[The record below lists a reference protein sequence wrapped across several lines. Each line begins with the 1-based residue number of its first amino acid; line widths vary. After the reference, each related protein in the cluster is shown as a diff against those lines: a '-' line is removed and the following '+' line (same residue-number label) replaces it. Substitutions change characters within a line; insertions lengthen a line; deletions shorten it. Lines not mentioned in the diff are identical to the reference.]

1 MQKPNFTRSL
11 ICLLAFGFALSGILA
26 APAAADDFQRYVVFY
41 NELPITIYPAITA
54 VESENGAA
62 CGTTGALRRIIVN
75 AGKLGAGIPSG
86 QTVTVSLPKT
96 KHCWYSAVRVYL
108 FTVDLTKFEARIPA
122 PDRTVP
128 DGITWNPP
136 LCAAGACSS
145 GTAVAQYPVDA
156 PAQLFEYTVISVD
169 PATGD
174 AFPDPNNV
182 NGIALADID
191 ISYVDEA
198 YLPVAANVDDGGATA
213 MMGTA
218 QPYAL
223 FNQRTQA
230 FLDLKNFNKSPIWSQ
245 FGAYTTT
252 NYPFNVFHDL
262 VSRTSHIVGKDIV
275 SDIRIVPPNLFP
287 PLSAL
292 YTPPYTGPQQCSAVP
307 MCSDLSGNCCP
318 TSPPNPVILDCCGAP
333 AAYLLSNTMKMAS
346 IFVPPPVDNPSVDD
360 LVARWTKWVRADPC
374 ATLANISEWP
384 STQPEFS
391 KTQFCSA
398 FRQTAIFVWN
408 SFYNSANQVDPITG
422 KPIPYTG
429 CINFT
434 GADKDQC
441 TVDAIIAFKSTD
453 KGVLNQSVQALLRNV
468 PYGSFTQ
475 TRYSFD
481 KFLLFWPSYGSIFN
495 LFPYARLV
503 HSANGGVDAPGA
515 YSFSIDDRFGNFQ
528 SRGSGF
534 IIDIGGSTK
543 ISNRDP
549 YDFWEQYRVSFAK
562 GWDHATVCGHPFAIP
577 GKLGAAAPI
586 SFWLNG
592 VPTSSCDVVLYK
604 DAAGTQYAKFQVG
617 EESKQVTDIYTGLT
631 KTVTQLKWDSNYCPA
646 NSTPALVMPP
656 VSVCTNSNLAFTG
669 VAQPTAKDPIADPG
683 EAYVSL
689 SDPDKPLVTLTIPQ
703 PVFPPLP

>member
-62 CGTTGALRRIIVN
+62 CGTTGVQRRIIVN
-75 AGKLGAGIPSG
+75 AGKLGAGIPTG

-108 FTVDLTKFEARIPA
+108 FTADLTKFEAQIPA
-122 PDRTVP
+122 NQRTVP

-145 GTAVAQYPVDA
+145 GTAVAQYPTDA
-156 PAQLFEYTVISVD
+156 PAQLFEYTVISID
-169 PATGD
+169 PATGI
-174 AFPDPNNV
+174 AFPDPNNP

-218 QPYAL
+218 QQYTL

-230 FLDLKNFNKSPIWSQ
+230 FLDLKYWSQ

-252 NYPFNVFHDL
+252 NYPFNVFHSL
-262 VSRTSHIVGKDIV
+262 VARTSHIVGKDIV
-275 SDIRIVPPNLFP
+275 GDIRIIPPNLFP

-292 YTPPYTGPQQCSAVP
+292 YTPPYTGPQECSAVP
-307 MCSDLSGNCCP
+307 MCSDLAGNCCP
-318 TSPPNPVILDCCGAP
+318 TSPPNPVFLACCGAP
-333 AAYLLSNTMKMAS
+333 LPYLLSDTTKMPS
-346 IFVPPPVDNPSVDD
+346 IFDPPPVNNPNVNA
-360 LVARWTKWVRADPC
+360 LVGRWTSWVRGRDLCANLAD
-374 ATLANISEWP
+374 IKSWP
-384 STQPEFS
+384 SNQPEFN
-391 KTQFCSA
+391 KAQFCNA
-398 FRQTAIFVWN
+398 FKQTALFVWN
-408 SFYNSANQVDPITG
+408 SFYNSPDTVDPVTK
-422 KPIPYTG
+422 KPIPFTG
-429 CINFT
+429 CINFS
-434 GADKDQC
+434 GVEKDQC
-441 TVDAIIAFKSTD
+441 TVDAIIAFKSNDT
-453 KGVLNQSVQALLRNV
+453 GTLNQSVQALLRNV
-468 PYGSFTQ
+468 PYGSVNQ

-481 KFLLFWPSYGSIFN
+481 KFILFWAPYGNVFN
-495 LFPYARLV
+495 LFPY
-503 HSANGGVDAPGA
+503 GGLIHHALDAAGA

-543 ISNRDP
+543 ILNRNP
-549 YDFWEQYRVSFAK
+549 YDFWEQYRVAFAK

-592 VPTSSCDVVLYK
+592 VPKSTCDIVLYK
-604 DAAGTQYAKFQVG
+604 DAAGTQHANYQVS
-617 EESKQVTDIYTGLT
+617 EESKPVTDIYTGLT
-631 KTVTQLKWDSNYCPA
+631 ETVTQLKWDSNYCPA
-646 NSTPALVMPP
+646 NSTPALVAPP
-656 VSVCTNSNLAFTG
+656 VSVCTNSNLTFTA
-669 VAQPTAKDPIADPG
+669 VNPTAEDAG
-683 EAYVSL
+683 EAFVSL
-689 SDPDKPLVTLTIPQ
+689 SDPDKPLTTLTVPP
-703 PVFPPLP
+703 PVFPPPS